1 MKKQTKIVATLGP
14 ASNDPKVIAKMIHNG
29 MNVARINFS
38 HGDHAE
44 HGERIDNARKAATMA
59 GEHIGILQDLCG
71 PKIRIGDFKE
81 GAVMLKK
88 GDPFVITTRKV
99 EGDEKIVSVNLKS
112 LPRDVKAG
120 MTISLE
126 DGNFILDI
134 VKVVGEDIHTKVVS
148 GGRVRS
154 RRGLNVPGGKLSVSA
169 ITEKDKKDLAFGVS
183 KGVDLVA
190 FSFVQTAKDIRD
202 ARALLKKHG
211 SKALIIA
218 KIETQS
224 AVDNLEAIVAET
236 DGIMIARGDLAVE
249 VPKEDVPLLQKQMI
263 RMCRAAG
270 KPVITATQMLDSMT
284 NAPVPTRAEVAD
296 VANAVFDGTDAVML
310 SQESAVGAHPEHVV
324 ETMATIAIR
333 AERSE
338 MYREAMAYKAPTEHP
353 SQLDASTL
361 SAVKS
366 GRQLDAAALVA
377 LTETGFTARM
387 LARHRP
393 HRPILAITPNLQTAR
408 QLAVSFAVQ
417 ANVCKTQ
424 AKTIDAAIAL
434 ARTALA
440 TEKIA
445 KKGDT
450 FVLSAGVPFGKV
462 GGTNMTLIQQ
472 V

>member
-14 ASNDPKVIAKMIHNG
+14 ASNDPKIIAEMIKSG

-44 HGERIDNARKAATMA
+44 HGERIDNARKAAA
-59 GEHIGILQDLCG
+59 SVGEHIAILQDLCG

-88 GDPFVITTRKV
+88 GDSFIITTRKV

-112 LPRDVKAG
+112 LPRDVQAG

-126 DGNFILDI
+126 DGNFILKI
-134 VKVVGEDIHTKVVS
+134 VKVDGEDIHTKVLS

-202 ARALLKKHG
+202 ARALLKKHN
-211 SKALIIA
+211 SKALIFA

-224 AVDNLEAIVAET
+224 AIDNLEEIVAEA

-284 NAPVPTRAEVAD
+284 NNPVPTRAEVAD

-310 SQESAVGAHPEHVV
+310 SQESAVGAHPELVV
-324 ETMATIAIR
+324 STMASIAAR
-333 AERSE
+333 AETSE
-338 MYREAMAYKAPTEHP
+338 VYSELLAFKTPKEHA
-353 SQLDASTL
+353 SATDASTL
-361 SAVKS
+361 SAAKS
-366 GRQLDAAALVA
+366 SKQVDAKAIVT

-387 LARHRP
+387 MARHRP
-393 HRPILAITPNLQTAR
+393 HLPILAITPNEETAR
-408 QLAVSFAVQ
+408 ALAVSFGVRARAVK
-417 ANVCKTQ
+417 AA
-424 AKTIDAAIAL
+424 AKTIDAAITL
-434 ARTALA
+434 ATTSLT

-450 FVLSAGVPFGKV
+450 FVLAAGVPFGKV
-462 GGTNMTLIQQ
+462 GGTNMTLIQKI
-472 V
+472 